1 MKRIIAF
8 LLVLSSVL
16 LVACGGREGEATEY
30 GFIDEETGTEYVDV
44 KPLGLYAVNKGEEF
58 LTVKVG
64 ESEQMYYEVQ
74 FEDSK
79 QFLCYEDSGE
89 FLLVRNKNTEE
100 PTLATFDPIA
110 AFIYNETNTVK
121 ITNFFADAEYLPEG
135 SKYNNPTEDSDLC
148 RLIANQLTNGEAV
161 EVNSGDILKDDMF
174 FIRLLSQKYPGLY
187 YIVVF
192 YGATDGRY
200 YLFDRAADKTVLCP
214 YDIIVRMVGE

>member
-1 MKRIIAF
+1 MKKIIAL

-16 LVACGGREGEATEY
+16 LIGCGSREGEATEY
-30 GFIDEETGTEYVDV
+30 GFIDEQTGIEYIDV
-44 KPLGLYAVNKGEEF
+44 KPLGLYAVNRGEEF

-64 ESEQMYYEVQ
+64 EAEQQYFEVQ
-74 FEDSK
+74 FEDTK
-79 QFLCYEDSGE
+79 NFLCFEDSGE
-89 FLLVRNKNTEE
+89 YLLVRAKDFEE

-110 AFIYNETNTVK
+110 AFIYNDTNTVQ

-148 RLIANQLTNGEAV
+148 RMIASQLTTGEAV
-161 EVNSGDILKDDMF
+161 EVNSADILKDDMF

-187 YIVVF
+187 YLVVF

-200 YLFDRAADKTVLCP
+200 YLFDRAAGKTVLCP
-214 YDIIVRMVGE
+214 YDVIVRMVGE

>member
-1 MKRIIAF
+1 
-8 LLVLSSVL
+8 
-16 LVACGGREGEATEY
+16 
-30 GFIDEETGTEYVDV
+30 
-44 KPLGLYAVNKGEEF
+44 
-58 LTVKVG
+58 VG
-64 ESEQMYYEVQ
+64 ESEQMYYKVQ